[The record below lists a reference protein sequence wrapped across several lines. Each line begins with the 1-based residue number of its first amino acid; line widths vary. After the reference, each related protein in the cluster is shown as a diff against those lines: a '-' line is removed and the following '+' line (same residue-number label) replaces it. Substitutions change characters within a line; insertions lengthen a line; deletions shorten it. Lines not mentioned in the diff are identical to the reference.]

1 MLSNLYFLANF
12 VLIQPRTSPPKIC
25 KIRKFFLPIFPILLT
40 SEVSLVPPLGDPDG
54 AVDAWYAELADYD
67 FGRPGPASATASFT
81 QLVWKE
87 AKFFLPRRIL
97 SYWLEWVFV

>member
-1 MLSNLYFLANF
+1 MPHCFQKSGD
-12 VLIQPRTSPPKIC
+12 RG
-25 KIRKFFLPIFPILLT
+25 R
-40 SEVSLVPPLGDPDG
+40 SEVYLVPPLGDPDG

-87 AKFFLPRRIL
+87 ATA
-97 SYWLEWVFV
+97 